1 MGTLTGRWLAILAL
15 PWLLAGL
22 PASSS
27 FKLDSYGFGS
37 GGTANSGSSNY
48 RVNGIAGD
56 AASGT
61 SASGNYSLK
70 GGETHEK
77 EANVPT
83 ITITNDDR
91 WYNKLKVV
99 IGPENNP
106 SDALFAVAIS
116 TDNFASDVRYVKSD
130 FTIGT
135 SLNFSDYLTYAAWG
149 NAAGQIVRG
158 LSRSTVYTVKAKA
171 YRGKFTESAYGPTSS
186 AATVDPQLSFD
197 IDVAATDVSTSPPYN
212 IDFGNIPVST
222 VTDSPQRVWVSIDTN
237 GESGGMVYL
246 SGANSGLKS
255 TQASY
260 TISSSSTDLAAAAEG
275 FGAQG
280 ASATQS
286 SEGPLTIVAPYNG
299 AAGNVGIEDSV
310 VRQIFSSAGPIVAG
324 RGSFIL
330 KAKTKP
336 LTPESVDYSELLT
349 VIGAGNF

>member
-1 MGTLTGRWLAILAL
+1 VGALNAKWLAMWIL
-15 PWLLAGL
+15 PWLIAGL
-22 PASSS
+22 PASASY
-27 FKLDSYGFGS
+27 KLDSYGFGS
-37 GGTANSGSSNY
+37 GGTANSGSSTY

-61 SASGNYSLK
+61 SSSSNYSFK

-83 ITITNDDR
+83 ITISNDDR

-99 IGPENNP
+99 IGPQNNP

-116 TDNFASDVRYVKSD
+116 TDNFVSDTRYVKSD

-135 SLNFSDYLTYAAWG
+135 SLSFSDYLTYASWDSAT
-149 NAAGQIVRG
+149 GQLIRG

-171 YRGKFTESAYGPTSS
+171 FRGKFTESGYGPTSS

-197 IDVAATDVSTSPPYN
+197 IDVAATDISTSPPYE
-212 IDFGNIPVST
+212 IDFGTIPVST
-222 VTDSPQRVWVSIDTN
+222 VTDSPKRVWVSIDTN

-255 TQASY
+255 TEASY
-260 TISSSSTDLAAAAEG
+260 TIASSTADLGSTAEG

-280 ASATQS
+280 VTATQG
-286 SEGPLTIVAPYNG
+286 SEGPLTILAPYNG
-299 AAGNVGIEDSV
+299 AGGNVGVEDSV
-310 VRQIFSSAGPIVAG
+310 IRQIFSSTGPIVSG

-330 KAKTKP
+330 KTKTKP
-336 LTPESVDYSELLT
+336 LTPESVDYQELVT
-349 VIGAGNF
+349 VIGAASF